1 MKILSITSA
10 DLLLGSIQY
19 EEPVRMPNSAL
30 ATYRDPISAQKALD
44 ASPIRFSLEAIA
56 GDGAENDV
64 DESRLE
70 DQPEDSGA
78 SMQPQS
84 GEDGVEEIIRP
95 STLLYRPSDPNSD
108 HFTSATR
115 QTKVH
120 TPPENQL
127 QENTRDEKVA
137 GTGQSENP
145 SKTLR
150 WFHLTVD
157 LLRTDQREYVERQ
170 PLYNTFA
177 PARSM
182 AQEDLAKSVP
192 HVGLSDVSVRH
203 KSARTP
209 NRILNKQA
217 KAMADRKTLKQM
229 WEETR
234 ASLSGSGFTDK
245 TETEGRRY

>member
-1 MKILSITSA
+1 
-10 DLLLGSIQY
+10 
-19 EEPVRMPNSAL
+19 MPNSAL
-30 ATYRDPISAQKALD
+30 ATYRDPASAQKALD

-64 DESRLE
+64 NESQSGDQSE
-70 DQPEDSGA
+70 DGGA
-78 SMQPQS
+78 STQSQS
-84 GEDGVEEIIRP
+84 GEDGVEEMIRP
-95 STLLYRPSDPNSD
+95 STLLYRPSDQNKD
-108 HFTSATR
+108 HFASATR
-115 QTKVH
+115 QTKDH
-120 TPPENQL
+120 TLPENRL
-127 QENTRDEKVA
+127 QENPKNEEVA
-137 GTGQSENP
+137 ETGQSEKP

-157 LLRTDQREYVERQ
+157 LSRTDQREYVERQ

-177 PARSM
+177 PTRSM

-234 ASLSGSGFTDK
+234 EASSGSGFTDK
-245 TETEGRRY
+245 TERLREDNINGYVLKGAN

>member
-1 MKILSITSA
+1 
-10 DLLLGSIQY
+10 
-19 EEPVRMPNSAL
+19 MPNSAL
-30 ATYRDPISAQKALD
+30 ATYRDPASAQKALD

-56 GDGAENDV
+56 GDRAENDV
-64 DESRLE
+64 DESQPE
-70 DQPEDSGA
+70 DQPEDDGA
-78 SMQPQS
+78 SMQCQP

-95 STLLYRPSDPNSD
+95 STLLYRPSDQNRD
-108 HFTSATR
+108 HFASATR
-115 QTKVH
+115 QTKDH

-127 QENTRDEKVA
+127 QENPNNEKVA
-137 GTGQSENP
+137 ETGQPEKP
-145 SKTLR
+145 FETLR

-177 PARSM
+177 PAKSM

-217 KAMADRKTLKQM
+217 KAMTDRKTLKQI

-234 ASLSGSGFTDK
+234 GASLSGSGFTDK
-245 TETEGRRY
+245 TERLREDDVNGYVLKEGAI

>member
-10 DLLLGSIQY
+10 DLLLGSVQY
-19 EEPVRMPNSAL
+19 EEPVGMPNSAL
-30 ATYRDPISAQKALD
+30 ATYRDPVSAQKALD

-64 DESRLE
+64 DESRSE
-70 DQPEDSGA
+70 DQPEDGGA
-78 SMQPQS
+78 SMQSQS

-127 QENTRDEKVA
+127 QENTKDEKVA
-137 GTGQSENP
+137 GTGQSEKP

-177 PARSM
+177 PTKSM